1 MCAESCTGDCGA
13 ENDEEAD
20 TYSVG
25 EESMYRVSMSI
36 GGNAVLPVLQGI
48 LGGFVENPVCCAHLC
63 GPDARTAPHRQ

>member
-1 MCAESCTGDCGA
+1 
-13 ENDEEAD
+13 
-20 TYSVG
+20 
-25 EESMYRVSMSI
+25 MSI